1 YSYFNEVN
9 NSSSRNRL
17 FGDIDL
23 TYKFDNHFKIRTT
36 VRRNQLMTYAENITT
51 SIIEESGLQTGEL
64 AGYSTSS
71 TNLQRMDYELLG
83 FYNNTFGDFAVNA
96 SFGGNIFTYKY
107 NDVSA
112 NTNNGLNVPGLYA
125 ITNSKANASIGNARD
140 RQQVNSLL
148 GSFDV
153 EYKKFISLTF
163 AGRQDW
169 SSTLSPSKPSLF
181 YPSAGASLIFS
192 QLFTDRPSWFSFGK
206 IFGSWGKKP
215 ESLGIYATNFTYGVN
230 QFQWGSNFL
239 MSTPDNY
246 PDPKLQGAL
255 IQTIEAGIDLRFVK
269 NRIGLNVI
277 YFNEVADKIPV
288 SVALSGVSGFTT
300 TQINAA
306 KVERQGIELVLNGRV
321 ASNANFTWD
330 LSTNFSYLIK
340 NPVKEIV
347 EGQNQILLSGG
358 AFGTRMARA
367 FQVKGE
373 DWGQL
378 IGGGIK
384 RNANGDPIVDPTSG
398 LYLNDVDKR
407 WGSIVPKYN
416 GGFLSNMNYKS
427 FTFGFSLEYQ
437 FGGKFFSLS
446 EMWGHYS
453 GLFGKTASLND
464 KGINVRTPVADGG
477 GVHVIGVSSADEKTV
492 VDTYVDAQTY
502 YHSFYDRQV
511 AEPYVHSLSFVK
523 LREVSLG
530 YMIPVKRIG
539 NLGKYVQGAHFS
551 VVARN
556 PWLIWSDSKNFDPSE
571 ISNVYGEDGQL
582 PGTRGLGVNLKLNF

>member
-1 YSYFNEVN
+1 
-9 NSSSRNRL
+9 
-17 FGDIDL
+17 
-23 TYKFDNHFKIRTT
+23 
-36 VRRNQLMTYAENITT
+36 
-51 SIIEESGLQTGEL
+51 
-64 AGYSTSS
+64 
-71 TNLQRMDYELLG
+71 
-83 FYNNTFGDFAVNA
+83 
-96 SFGGNIFTYKY
+96 
-107 NDVSA
+107 
-112 NTNNGLNVPGLYA
+112 
-125 ITNSKANASIGNARD
+125 
-140 RQQVNSLL
+140 
-148 GSFDV
+148 
-153 EYKKFISLTF
+153 
-163 AGRQDW
+163 
-169 SSTLSPSKPSLF
+169 
-181 YPSAGASLIFS
+181 
-192 QLFTDRPSWFSFGK
+192 
-206 IFGSWGKKP
+206 
-215 ESLGIYATNFTYGVN
+215 
-230 QFQWGSNFL
+230 

-321 ASNANFTWD
+321 VSNANFTWD

-347 EGQNQILLSGG
+347 EGQNQILLQGG

-384 RNANGDPIVDPTSG
+384 RNANGDPIVDPASG
-398 LYLNDVDKR
+398 LYLNDVNKK

-416 GGFLSNMNYKS
+416 GGFLSNMNYRS